1 MPATGA
7 SRVEGGVTEEHRPLR
22 TRVFYASGSVSGNVL
37 SRAFTLWLIFFYV
50 PPSDR
55 DDMTTRIP
63 AIGLPDL
70 NLGAFA
76 FPDELAP
83 RVVLGLVLTVVRI
96 VESVDDPVVGYLTD
110 RTNSRWGRRIPW
122 ILLGTPWWAL
132 LFAALFFP
140 PEGGASLANLI
151 WLVVI
156 VEVFW
161 LSSNLSGAP
170 LEALL
175 PHIAKTH
182 QHRVTVAAL
191 QLLFG
196 VFGAFIGLSISSL
209 LVDIVGF
216 GSMAA
221 IMAAIALATR
231 YTALFGCWSYAKS
244 DDTPSTPGFKR
255 SVRETF
261 ANKQFVAFLPSFIFF
276 RIAEIM
282 LTALFPFYVS
292 AALSTSEV
300 FGRNGSDDA
309 GLYTFALTVI
319 VIAGVLIGIAIFTPL
334 ARRRGNAYAFR
345 TAMLWSM
352 AGLFLLF
359 FAGFMPGIPRVA
371 QAVVVILVTGIPL
384 AGILM
389 LPNILIA
396 DIVDHDAQRTST
408 RREGMFYGS
417 QNLLEKSASA
427 FAPLLLAIVLLA
439 GDSASDPLG
448 VRLVGPV
455 AGVLVF
461 IGFLSFRGYTLGEA
475 EPEPSERAEQ
485 PAPPAD

>member
-1 MPATGA
+1 MPASGA
-7 SRVEGGVTEEHRPLR
+7 SRVEGVVTDEERPLR
-22 TRVFYASGSVSGNVL
+22 TRVFYASGSVSGNVI
-37 SRAFTLWLIFFYV
+37 SQAFSLWLIFFYA
-50 PPSDR
+50 PPSGEEDAV
-55 DDMTTRIP
+55 TRIP

-70 NLGAFA
+70 DFGLFSM
-76 FPDELAP
+76 PDQLAP
-83 RVVLGLVLTVVRI
+83 RVVLGLLLTVARI
-96 VESVDDPVVGYLTD
+96 VESIDDPVVGYLTD
-110 RTNSRWGRRIPW
+110 RTKSRWGRRIPW

-132 LFAALFFP
+132 LFAALFIP
-140 PEGGASLANLI
+140 PESGDGLANLV

-156 VEVFW
+156 IEIFW
-161 LSSNLSGAP
+161 LTSNLSGAP

-182 QHRVTVAAL
+182 QHRVTVAAF

-209 LVDIVGF
+209 LVGFVGF
-216 GSMAA
+216 PAMAA
-221 IMAAIALATR
+221 TMAVIALATR
-231 YTALFGCWSYAKS
+231 YTALFGCWSHAKS

-261 ANKQFVAFLPSFIFF
+261 SNKQFVAFLPSFIFF
-276 RIAEIM
+276 RIAQLM

-292 AALSTSEV
+292 AALAGSEA
-300 FGRNGSDDA
+300 FGFNGAEDA
-309 GLYTFALTVI
+309 GVFTFGLTVV
-319 VIAGVLIGIAIFTPL
+319 VIIGVLVGIGFFMPL
-334 ARRRGNAYAFR
+334 ARRKGNAHAFR
-345 TAMLWSM
+345 TAMLWGM
-352 AGLFLLF
+352 GGLFLLF
-359 FAGFMPGIPRVA
+359 FAGFMPGPPKVA
-371 QAVVVILVTGIPL
+371 QAMLAVFIAGMPL

-396 DIVDHDAQRTST
+396 DIVDHDARRTST
-408 RREGMFYGS
+408 RREGMFYGT

-439 GDSASDPLG
+439 GDNASDPLG

-461 IGFLSFRGYTLGEA
+461 IGYLSFRGYTLD
-475 EPEPSERAEQ
+475 EQ
-485 PAPPAD
+485 ATEESAAAR

>member
-1 MPATGA
+1 MTD
-7 SRVEGGVTEEHRPLR
+7 EQRPLR
-22 TRVFYASGSVSGNVL
+22 TRVFYASGSVSGNVV
-37 SRAFTLWLIFFYV
+37 SQAFSLWLIFFYA

-55 DDMTTRIP
+55 DDLATRIP
-63 AIGLPDL
+63 AIGLPELDL
-70 NLGAFA
+70 GLFS

-83 RVVLGLVLTVVRI
+83 RVVLGLLLTVARI

-110 RTNSRWGRRIPW
+110 RTRSRWGRRIPW

-140 PEGGASLANLI
+140 PDSGESLANLI
-151 WLVVI
+151 WLVV
-156 VEVFW
+156 VLEVFW

-182 QHRVTVAAL
+182 QHRVTVAAF

-209 LVDIVGF
+209 LVDVVGF

-221 IMAAIALATR
+221 IMAAIALLTR
-231 YTALFGCWSYAKS
+231 YTALFGCWSYAKT
-244 DDTPSTPGFKR
+244 DDTPSTPGFR
-255 SVRETF
+255 RTIRETF
-261 ANKQFVAFLPSFIFF
+261 SNKQFVAFLPSFIFF
-276 RIAEIM
+276 RIAQLM

-292 AALSTSEV
+292 AALASSEAFGFNGAEDGGV
-300 FGRNGSDDA
+300 F
-309 GLYTFALTVI
+309 TFALTVI
-319 VIAGVLIGIAIFTPL
+319 VIVGVLIGITIFMPL
-334 ARRRGNAYAFR
+334 ARRRGNAHAFR
-345 TAMLWSM
+345 TAMLWGM
-352 AGLFLLF
+352 GGLFLLF

-371 QAVVVILVTGIPL
+371 QAAVVILVIGMPL

-396 DIVDHDAQRTST
+396 DIVDHDAERTAT
-408 RREGMFYGS
+408 RREGMFYGT

-427 FAPLLLAIVLLA
+427 FAPLLLALVLLA

-461 IGFLSFRGYTLGEA
+461 IGYLSFRNYTLGER
-475 EPEPSERAEQ
+475 PSEASRA
-485 PAPPAD
+485 AG

>member
-1 MPATGA
+1 MPGTGA
-7 SRVEGGVTEEHRPLR
+7 SRVEGGVTDAERPLR
-22 TRVFYASGSVSGNVL
+22 TRVFYASGSVSGNVI
-37 SRAFTLWLIFFYV
+37 SQAFSLWLIFFYA

-55 DDMTTRIP
+55 DDLTTRVP
-63 AIGLPDL
+63 GIGLPGLDL
-70 NLGAFA
+70 GGFS

-83 RVVLGLVLTVVRI
+83 RVVLGLLLTVARI
-96 VESVDDPVVGYLTD
+96 VESIDDPVVGYLTD
-110 RTNSRWGRRIPW
+110 RTRSRWGRRIPW

-132 LFAALFFP
+132 LFALLFAP
-140 PEGGASLANLI
+140 PVAGESFANLL

-156 VEVFW
+156 LEIFW
-161 LSSNLSGAP
+161 LSSNISGAP

-175 PHIAKTH
+175 PHIAKSH
-182 QHRVTVAAL
+182 QHRVTVAAY
-191 QLLFG
+191 QLSFG

-216 GSMAA
+216 TTMAA
-221 IMAAIALATR
+221 IMAAVALATR
-231 YTALFGCWSYAKS
+231 YTALFGCWSHAKS
-244 DDTPSTPGFKR
+244 DDQPSTPGFRR

-261 ANKQFVAFLPSFIFF
+261 SNKQFVAFLPSFIFF
-276 RIAEIM
+276 RIAQLM

-292 AALSTSEV
+292 AALSTSEA

-309 GLYTFALTVI
+309 GLFTFALTVI
-319 VIAGVLIGIAIFTPL
+319 VILGVLIGIAIFTPL
-334 ARRRGNAYAFR
+334 ARRRGSAYAFR
-345 TAMLWSM
+345 TAMLWGM
-352 AGLFLLF
+352 GGLFLLF
-359 FAGFMPGIPRVA
+359 FAGFMPGISRVA
-371 QAVVVILVTGIPL
+371 QAAVVILVTGIPL

-461 IGFLSFRGYTLGEA
+461 IGFLSFRGYTLGQRTA
-475 EPEPSERAEQ
+475 EESERVEQ